1 MKINQLFLK
10 RCGKLLILS
19 VCLIG
24 ISSCGQ
30 KQNGPMK
37 SSNEFAVRT
46 LKAADANLENTYPA
60 IIRGKQDIEIRPKIA
75 GFITKL
81 CVDEGSIVK
90 KGQLLFEIDDV
101 QYAEAVNQAKASVKA
116 AKATVAT
123 ANLTYNNKI
132 ELKKEGIIGDYE
144 MQTAT
149 NMLSSASAT
158 LAQANAA
165 LVAANQNLEYC
176 NITSPSDGV
185 VGSIPYRVGSLVSA
199 SSSLTIVSNI
209 EKMYVYFSMNEKDL
223 LTMTKKA
230 GNIDSTIKSFPPVKM
245 RLADGTLYSEE
256 GKISTISGVIDQT
269 TGSVS
274 IRADFANPN
283 SLLKSGGSGTIII
296 PYIYKEAIIIPQTA
310 TLEIQDKKFVYVV
323 DENNKV
329 NYTNVIKADVDDGQD
344 YIITSGLKAG
354 DRIVTQGITSL
365 TDGATITPITEEAAA
380 EKIKQAVKMGAT
392 QGRRK

>member
-1 MKINQLFLK
+1 M
-10 RCGKLLILS
+10 GK
-19 VCLIG
+19 

-30 KQNGPMK
+30 KQNGPMGK
-37 SSNEFAVRT
+37 SNEFAVRT
-46 LKAADANLENTYPA
+46 LKTADTNLENTYPA
-60 IIRGKQDIEIRPKIA
+60 VIRGKQDIEIRPKIS

-81 CVDEGSIVK
+81 CVDEGSVVK
-90 KGQLLFEIDDV
+90 KGQILFEIDDV
-101 QYAEAVNQAKASVKA
+101 QYAEAVNQAKAAVKV
-116 AKATVAT
+116 AKAGVAT

-149 NMLSSASAT
+149 NALESASAN

-165 LVAANQNLEYC
+165 LVAAKQNLDYC
-176 NITSPSDGV
+176 TIKSPSDGI

-199 SSSLTIVSNI
+199 SVSLTTVSNI
-209 EKMYVYFSMNEKDL
+209 EKMYVYFSMTEKDL
-223 LTMTKKA
+223 LKMTKEA
-230 GNIDSTIKSFPPVKM
+230 GDIDSTIKSFPPVKLK
-245 RLADGTLYSEE
+245 LADGSLYSEE

-283 SLLKSGGSGTIII
+283 YLLKSGGSGTIVI
-296 PYIYKEAIIIPQTA
+296 PYIYKDAIIIPQTA

-329 NYTNVIKADVDDGQD
+329 KYTNVTKADVDDGQN

-380 EKIKQAVKMGAT
+380 EKIKQAVKMGAM
-392 QGRRK
+392 QGKRK

>member
-10 RCGKLLILS
+10 RWGKLLILS
-19 VCLIG
+19 VSLIG
-24 ISSCGQ
+24 ITSCGQ
-30 KQNGPMK
+30 KQNGRMGK
-37 SSNEFAVRT
+37 SNEFAVRT
-46 LKAADANLENTYPA
+46 LKTSETNLENTYPA
-60 IIRGKQDIEIRPKIA
+60 VIRGKQDIEIRPKIA

-90 KGQLLFEIDDV
+90 KGQLLFKIDDV
-101 QYAEAVNQAKASVKA
+101 QYAEAVNQAKASVKV
-116 AKATVAT
+116 AKASVAT
-123 ANLTYNNKI
+123 VNLTYNNKI
-132 ELKKEGIIGDYE
+132 ELKREGIIGDYE

-149 NMLSSASAT
+149 NALASASAT

-165 LVAANQNLEYC
+165 LVAATQNLEYC

-185 VGSIPYRVGSLVSA
+185 VGSIPYRVGSLVS
-199 SSSLTIVSNI
+199 SSVSLTTVSNI

-230 GNIDSTIKSFPPVKM
+230 GNIDSTIKSFPPVKLK
-245 RLADGTLYSEE
+245 LADGSLYSEE

-283 SLLKSGGSGTIII
+283 YLLKSGGSGTIVI
-296 PYIYKEAIIIPQTA
+296 PYIYKDAIIIPQTA

-329 NYTNVIKADVDDGQD
+329 KYTNVTKADVDDGQN

-365 TDGATITPITEEAAA
+365 KDGATITPITEEAAA
-380 EKIKQAVKMGAT
+380 EKVKQAVKMGAS
-392 QGRRK
+392 QGK

>member
-10 RCGKLLILS
+10 RWGKLLILS
-19 VCLIG
+19 VSLIG

-30 KQNGPMK
+30 KQNGRMRK
-37 SSNEFAVRT
+37 SNEFAVRT
-46 LKAADANLENTYPA
+46 LKTADTNLENTYPA
-60 IIRGKQDIEIRPKIA
+60 VIRGKQDIEIRPKIA

-81 CVDEGSIVK
+81 CVDEGSVVK
-90 KGQLLFEIDDV
+90 KGQILFKIDDV
-101 QYAEAVNQAKASVKA
+101 QYAEAVNQAKAAVKV
-116 AKATVAT
+116 AKASIAT

-149 NMLSSASAT
+149 NALASASAT

-165 LVAANQNLEYC
+165 LVIANQNLDYC
-176 NITSPSDGV
+176 HIKSPSDGV
-185 VGSIPYRVGSLVSA
+185 VGSIPYRVGSLVSG
-199 SSSLTIVSNI
+199 SVSLTIVSNI
-209 EKMYVYFSMNEKDL
+209 KEMYVYFSMNEKDL
-223 LTMTKKA
+223 LKMTKKA
-230 GNIDSTIKSFPPVKM
+230 GDIDSTIKSFPSVKL

-283 SLLKSGGSGTIII
+283 SLLKSGGSGTIVI

-329 NYTNVIKADVDDGQD
+329 KYTNVSKADVDDGQN

-354 DRIVTQGITSL
+354 ERIVTQGITSL

-392 QGRRK
+392 QGQRK

>member
-10 RCGKLLILS
+10 RWGKLLILS
-19 VCLIG
+19 ISLIG

-30 KQNGPMK
+30 KQNDRIGK
-37 SSNEFAVRT
+37 SNEFAVIT
-46 LKAADANLENTYPA
+46 LKTSETNLENTYPA
-60 IIRGKQDIEIRPKIA
+60 VIRGKQDIEIRPKIA

-81 CVDEGSIVK
+81 CVDEGSVVK
-90 KGQLLFEIDDV
+90 KGQILFEIDDV
-101 QYAEAVNQAKASVKA
+101 QYAEAVNQAKAAVKVAKA
-116 AKATVAT
+116 AVAT
-123 ANLTYNNKI
+123 TNLTYNNQI
-132 ELKKEGIIGDYE
+132 ELQKEGIIGDYE

-149 NMLSSASAT
+149 NALAGASAN

-165 LVAANQNLEYC
+165 LVAASQNLAYC
-176 NITSPSDGV
+176 NIKSPSDGV
-185 VGSIPYRVGSLVSA
+185 VGSIPYRMGSLVS
-199 SSSLTIVSNI
+199 SSVSLTTVSNI
-209 EKMYVYFSMNEKDL
+209 KEVYVYFSMSEKDL

-230 GNIDSTIKSFPPVKM
+230 GNIDSTIKSFPSVKL
-245 RLADGTLYSEE
+245 RLADGSLYSEE

-283 SLLKSGGSGTIII
+283 FLLKSGGSGTIVI
-296 PYIYKEAIIIPQTA
+296 PQIYKDAIVIPQTA

-329 NYTNVIKADVDDGQD
+329 NYTNVTKADVDDGQN
-344 YIITSGLKAG
+344 YIIISGLKAG

-392 QGRRK
+392 QGQRK